1 MKQRAFSLV
10 ELLFVMAIMG
20 IVAGLVLPAFNTV
33 GKSQALSNAGSAL
46 LDQLA
51 SARQAAISQN
61 RVVEVRIYKRLED
74 PSRALNAV
82 SNPERFRSFRTMV
95 KDEAGTNAFV
105 LQPMQQLPARMVFS
119 ESQQFSTLIYPDA
132 TVSPS
137 RDYKDAALA
146 QKEDLSPSETD
157 VYYQVIRFAPTGGTD
172 LAPGGTTAKDKWFIT
187 IRSDNEVETATR
199 PGNNYVTIMLDP
211 VSGRVRTYR
220 P

>member
-33 GKSQALSNAGSAL
+33 GKSQGLTNAGSAL

-61 RVVEVRIYKRLED
+61 RVVEVRIYKRRED
-74 PSRALNAV
+74 PTRALNV
-82 SNPERFRSFRTMV
+82 TSNPERFRSFRTMIR
-95 KDEAGTNAFV
+95 DEAGTNAFV
-105 LQPMQQLPARMVFS
+105 LQPMQELPARMVFS
-119 ESQQFSTLIYPDA
+119 ESQAFSTLIFPY
-132 TVSPS
+132 TTPS
-137 RDYKDAALA
+137 RDYVTLL
-146 QKEDLSPSETD
+146 QKEDLSPTEKN
-157 VYYQVIRFAPTGGTD
+157 VPYQLIRFKPTGGTD
-172 LAPGGTTAKDKWFIT
+172 LAASGPIPNEKWFIT
-187 IRSDNEVETATR
+187 IKSDNEVETATV
-199 PGNNYVTIMLDP
+199 PGKNYVTIMLDP